1 VPLSAPT
8 TSAHY
13 WDDRPY
19 HADGN
24 VFQYMEKNDIDL
36 GAAGPLLIPGSSRLI
51 AGGKAGIL
59 YVLDRAT
66 LRPTQDPL
74 EAFTA
79 PPLADGQTKY
89 IASYDGG
96 PQLRGAPVFFRPGA
110 AEADGGPNP
119 GLLFY
124 WPANERLKSFG
135 YDYERG
141 VVTELAS
148 ADVPKV
154 ASGGA
159 LSLSAHGSKADSAI
173 LWASAVDADTGGG
186 HLWALSA
193 TTLTRLWDAKL
204 PAWAKFA
211 VPTVAAGRV
220 YLAST
225 SSKPGTDPA
234 IVVFGLSQ

>member
-1 VPLSAPT
+1 
-8 TSAHY
+8 
-13 WDDRPY
+13 
-19 HADGN
+19 
-24 VFQYMEKNDIDL
+24 MEKNDIDL
-36 GAAGPLLIPGSSRLI
+36 GTAGPLLIPGSSRLI

-66 LRPTQDPL
+66 LRPTQDPI

-79 PPLADGQTKY
+79 PALSNGQTKY
-89 IASYDGG
+89 IYSYDGG
-96 PQLRGAPVFFRPGA
+96 PHVHGSPVFFRSA
-110 AEADGGPNP
+110 ADTADGGPSP

-135 YDYERG
+135 YDYETG

-154 ASGGA
+154 ASGGI
-159 LSLSAHGSKADSAI
+159 LSLSANGSRPDSAV
-173 LWASAVDADTGGG
+173 LWASAVDTDSGG
-186 HLWALSA
+186 HLWAFSA
-193 TTLTRLWDAKL
+193 TMLERLWDATL

-220 YLAST
+220 YVAST
-225 SSKPGTDPA
+225 SSKPGTEPA
-234 IVVFGLSQ
+234 ILVFGLSQ